1 MMSSIKLR
9 SGIISLINNNTT
21 TWKFCEYLPK
31 KISKKWDDYG
41 GVIVLV
47 LAGVHFSVLGITRN
61 RTTGTFTYVHLCNE
75 GRRLPVNYL
84 TDLVYMDA
92 NDITP
97 RHGRRNMDGTKCGY
111 FVLEF
116 IRMLIAFGTQIDN
129 LDRRYILEHTRVIDD
144 DVVAEL
150 DQFLGQF

>member
-1 MMSSIKLR
+1 MISSFKLR
-9 SGIISLINNNTT
+9 SGIISLINKNTT
-21 TWKFCEYLPK
+21 TWRFCEYLPK
-31 KISKKWDDYG
+31 KLSKKWDDYG

-61 RTTGTFTYVHLCNE
+61 RTTSTFTYVHLCNE
-75 GRRLPVNYL
+75 GRPLPVNYL
-84 TDLVYMDA
+84 TDLGYMDA

-97 RHGRRNMDGTKCGY
+97 RHAIRNMDGTKCGY

-116 IRMLIAFGTQIDN
+116 IRMLISFGTEIDN

-144 DVVAEL
+144 DVIAEL
-150 DQFLGQF
+150 DRFLRQY